1 MKNRKLCQWL
11 CMLLAALVL
20 CGSVTLTTNTT
31 EVHAASN
38 QEKVFTYLVSNLGL
52 NAAGASGIMA
62 NIQCESS
69 FNPDASGSGGKFYG
83 ICQWGYER
91 KTALYTYC
99 KENGYIASSLEG
111 QLHYLEYELRNEYDS
126 LLTKL
131 QQIENSASGAYQA
144 GYDWCYYF
152 ERPGDIE
159 ATSAKRGVL
168 ARDTYWPEYN
178 TYKVLPF
185 ISYIETQNGTLF
197 EGTAQIRGW
206 AADGDEVVRVEAR
219 INGIT
224 VSGMMTK
231 RGDVDA
237 AYPEYTE
244 EKKGFLIEILPKDL
258 LDGENNAELVAY
270 TKTGASYPVGSI
282 TFTYTKLDHVVPVI
296 SDVTVSD
303 VSETG
308 YMVSCTV
315 TDESGIDRV
324 MFPTWTEWN
333 GQDDLVQDWK
343 HADSCKGTIDPE
355 TNRVTFRVDSSAHRH
370 EAGTYITHIYAYD
383 SYGNLAMAVTG
394 CEVPLGTVMYGDVDD
409 SSQVEAA
416 DALEVL
422 RHVTELIQLDR
433 RGLEAADVNADD
445 KVDAADAL
453 LILKRVVNLIDVF
466 PAEQSGQNQGSVLE

>member
-38 QEKVFTYLVSNLGL
+38 QEQVFTYLVSNLGL

-69 FNPDASGSGGKFYG
+69 FNPDASGGGGKFYG

-91 KTALYTYC
+91 KSALYTYC
-99 KENGYIASSLEG
+99 KENGYSASSLEG
-111 QLHYLEYELRNEYDS
+111 QLHYLEYELRNNYDG
-126 LLTKL
+126 LLKKL

-152 ERPGDIE
+152 ERPGNIE
-159 ATSAKRGVL
+159 ATSAKRGAL
-168 ARDTYWPEYN
+168 ARDTYWPEYS

-185 ISYIETQNGTLF
+185 ISYIETKNGTAF
-197 EGTAQIRGW
+197 TGKAQIRGW

-219 INGIT
+219 INGTT
-224 VSGMMTK
+224 VNGMMTK

-237 AYPEYTE
+237 AYPDYTE

-258 LDGENNAELVAY
+258 LDGENNAELVAH
-270 TKTGASYPVGSI
+270 TKSGASYPVGSI
-282 TFTYTKLDHVVPVI
+282 TFTCTELDRVVPVI
-296 SDVTVSD
+296 SDVIVSE

-308 YMVSCTV
+308 YTVSCTV
-315 TDESGIDRV
+315 TDENGIDRV
-324 MFPTWTEWN
+324 MFPTWTTWN
-333 GQDDLVQDWK
+333 GQDDLAQDWK
-343 HADSCKGTIDPE
+343 YAESCKGTIDPE
-355 TNRVTFRVDSSAHRH
+355 TNRVTFRVDSSAHRY
-370 EAGTYITHIYAYD
+370 EADTYITHIYAYD

-394 CEVPLGTVMYGDVDD
+394 CEVPLGAVLYGDVNGD
-409 SSQVEAA
+409 SNVTTV
-416 DALEVL
+416 DALDTL
-422 RHVTELIQLDR
+422 KYVTALEQLDR
-433 RGLEAADVNADD
+433 RGQVAADVDANE
-445 KVDAADAL
+445 KVEATDAL
-453 LILKRVVNLIDVF
+453 LILKKVVNLIDVF
-466 PAEQSGQNQGSVLE
+466 PAEQAGQNQGSVLE